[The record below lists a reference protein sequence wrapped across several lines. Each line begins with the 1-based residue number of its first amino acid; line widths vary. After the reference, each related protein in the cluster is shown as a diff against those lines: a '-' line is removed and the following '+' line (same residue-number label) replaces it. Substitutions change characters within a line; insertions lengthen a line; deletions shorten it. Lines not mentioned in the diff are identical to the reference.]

1 MKRLAADGRAIASHF
16 GLQYRAIEAERA
28 NVKSRYG
35 ICYDD
40 GTIKIRLAH
49 VVSGRPLKYSSL
61 VSTLCHEL
69 AHLRH
74 FDHGPKFRAFNLEL
88 LAWARGRAIY
98 QPGQGANP
106 SAGAVP
112 AQLDLREAIRSGR
125 LPTLRESLAG
135 VLRSPSELAGSPS
148 TATRPSVHGAP
159 ADPTPSP
166 RRATHAAVDEAPA
179 PSQLELFA

>member
-1 MKRLAADGRAIASHF
+1 MTRLVADARAIASHF
-16 GLQYRAIEAERA
+16 GLDYRVIEAERA

-49 VVSGRPLKYSSL
+49 AVSGQPLKYSSL

-74 FDHGPKFRAFNLEL
+74 FDHGPQFRAFNLEL
-88 LAWARGRAIY
+88 LAWARGRGIY
-98 QPGQGANP
+98 RPGS
-106 SAGAVP
+106 SAPPGEPAA

-135 VLRSPSELAGSPS
+135 VLRSRSELEDSTSPS
-148 TATRPSVHGAP
+148 GKAAARPTLERPAAP
-159 ADPTPSP
+159 C
-166 RRATHAAVDEAPA
+166 
-179 PSQLELFA
+179 QLELFR